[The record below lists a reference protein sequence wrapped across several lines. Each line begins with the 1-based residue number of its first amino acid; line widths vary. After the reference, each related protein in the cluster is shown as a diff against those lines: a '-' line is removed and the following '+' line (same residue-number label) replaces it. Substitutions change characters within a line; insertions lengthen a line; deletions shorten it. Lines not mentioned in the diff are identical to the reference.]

1 MQNDT
6 KPIRVEPFSVVD
18 PAGNLQTFGSLPAY
32 QKADQEMKDQL
43 KKKQLTKIEN
53 IKHKNFEDYMNIKI
67 ISQAVL
73 WALALIVAGI
83 FTFAYPG
90 SGVEGVVV
98 PVVAAIAG
106 ALGMSNWREKYGQ
119 AKDFFKSKTRTGALL
134 VAVPVI
140 ALIILPLLMTVPAW
154 LLTLLGAV
162 AAIGGGSTLIGVIDV
177 LKKPTGAVKMYLFF
191 FIAGAAAL
199 ILDSIY
205 NLGTYVS
212 FAAITAISGTTKSG
226 SQKTARQRS
235 FGVKEAIAD
244 TLVSAPTDAL
254 KSVEFELEG
263 VNDEGA
269 FGTNTI
275 GQKGTGKL
283 ILYGAAAAIRTFAHE
298 LVTKNIE
305 HCAMTTNSGVSY
317 TFATTDATPAICF
330 AYGKVPMV
338 TSDDKPIVMELL
350 MSTFRDN
357 LAMS

>member
-1 MQNDT
+1 MQNDI

-18 PAGNLQTFGSLPAY
+18 PAGNLQTFESLPDY
-32 QKADQEMKDQL
+32 KRADQEMKDQL

-53 IKHKNFEDYMNIKI
+53 IKNKNFEDYMNIKI

-134 VAVPVI
+134 VAVPII
-140 ALIILPLLMTVPAW
+140 ALIILPLLITVPAW

-162 AAIGGGSTLIGVIDV
+162 AAIGGGSTLIGIIDV
-177 LKKPTGAVKMYLFF
+177 LKKPTGSVKMFIFL
-191 FIAGAAAL
+191 FIAGSVAL
-199 ILDSIY
+199 ILDGLY
-205 NLGTYVS
+205 NLSTYVS

-244 TLVSAPTDAL
+244 TLVSVPVDSL
-254 KSVEFELEG
+254 KSVELDIEG
-263 VNDEGA
+263 VNDDGA
-269 FGTNTI
+269 FGSNTI
-275 GQKGTGKL
+275 GQKITGKL

-305 HCAMTTNSGVSY
+305 HVALTTNSGVSY
-317 TFATTDATPAICF
+317 TFATADATPALCF
-330 AYGKVPMV
+330 AYEKVPMV
-338 TSDDKPIVMELL
+338 TADDKPITITLII
-350 MSTFRDN
+350 TGFRDN
-357 LAMS
+357 LVMS